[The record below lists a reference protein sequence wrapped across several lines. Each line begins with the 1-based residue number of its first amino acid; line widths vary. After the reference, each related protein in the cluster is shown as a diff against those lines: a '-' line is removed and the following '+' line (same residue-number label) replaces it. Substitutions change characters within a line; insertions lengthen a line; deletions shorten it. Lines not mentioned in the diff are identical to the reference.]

1 MQVAEE
7 TERLEELDKAA
18 AHFNH
23 SFSSGSI
30 AREDADG
37 DGGGDDG
44 GDASA
49 KDQSE
54 EGEAP
59 QAPDGKTPARAV
71 AVAAGEGRNS
81 NSDAEVEAAVAME
94 RVRSLTEALYEE
106 MLRHHDLEVG
116 HSGTSLFA
124 SGLTCR
130 SFLTSWLRSFSLNI
144 FLAL

>member
-1 MQVAEE
+1 MQIAEE

-30 AREDADG
+30 SREDD

-59 QAPDGKTPARAV
+59 QAPDGETPARAV
-71 AVAAGEGRNS
+71 AVAAGEGLNS

-94 RVRSLTEALYEE
+94 RVRSLTETLYEE